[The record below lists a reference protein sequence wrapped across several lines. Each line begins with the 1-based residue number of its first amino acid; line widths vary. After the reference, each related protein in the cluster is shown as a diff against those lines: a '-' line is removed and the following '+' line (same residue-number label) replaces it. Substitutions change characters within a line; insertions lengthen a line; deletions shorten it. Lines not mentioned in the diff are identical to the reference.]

1 MERKFN
7 PGKLARLNDPVRLVQ
22 IPPAF
27 VLEKLELEGCSV
39 LADIGAG
46 TGLFT
51 KAFLELCG
59 SGTAYAADVS
69 PVMVDWMKENLTSGA
84 GEIIPLLVDEN
95 TLPID
100 SDSVDLAIMFNLYH
114 ELENPGQSLAEA
126 GRILKSG
133 GKICISD
140 WRKAETPS
148 GPPQKIRVSAEEI
161 AEALNNA
168 GFQFIESDDSLP
180 FHSLV
185 WAVK

>member
-114 ELENPGQSLAEA
+114 EL
-126 GRILKSG
+126 
-133 GKICISD
+133 
-140 WRKAETPS
+140 
-148 GPPQKIRVSAEEI
+148 
-161 AEALNNA
+161 
-168 GFQFIESDDSLP
+168 
-180 FHSLV
+180 
-185 WAVK
+185 